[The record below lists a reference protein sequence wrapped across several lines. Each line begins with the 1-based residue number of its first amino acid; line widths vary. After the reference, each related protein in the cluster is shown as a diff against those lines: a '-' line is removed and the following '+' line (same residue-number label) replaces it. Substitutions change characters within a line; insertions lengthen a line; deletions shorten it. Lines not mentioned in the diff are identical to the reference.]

1 MAIHFGGTHWRQL
14 VVDGCANKA
23 QDAHVIQAAEYEE
36 IPESADKM
44 FVRAVFKKA
53 GRPKSANSKQRTP
66 ASTSRKLTTM
76 KSKTDWARLK
86 SDADLMAEPQD

>member
-1 MAIHFGGTHWRQL
+1 MIVSKPTSPRTLGSARMR
-14 VVDGCANKA
+14 V
-23 QDAHVIQAAEYEE
+23 DAHVIQAAEYEE
-36 IPESADKM
+36 IPESTDKM

-53 GRPKSANSKQRTP
+53 GRPKSANSKQRKP